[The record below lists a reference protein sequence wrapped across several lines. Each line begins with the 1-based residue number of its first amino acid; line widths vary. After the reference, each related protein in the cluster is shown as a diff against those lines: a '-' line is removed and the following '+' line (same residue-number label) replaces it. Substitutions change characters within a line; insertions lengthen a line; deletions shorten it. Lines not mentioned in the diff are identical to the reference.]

1 MSLDKNDYE
10 EKRNFIRMFVDA
22 KVTIT
27 DPKTGQVFEGDSK
40 NLSGDGVMF
49 ITEHKFDINQK
60 LSVDIRSEQS
70 KLAPL
75 SASFEVMRVKQLDD
89 GTYEIGGNIESVK

>member
-1 MSLDKNDYE
+1 MSSGNKDYE

-27 DPKTGQVFEGDSK
+27 DPDSGQTFEGDSK
-40 NLSGDGVMF
+40 NLSGDGALL
-49 ITEHKFDINQK
+49 ITDKEFPLEKVLK
-60 LSVDIRSEQS
+60 VDICSLQS

-75 SASFEVMRVKQLDD
+75 SAEFVVKRVEKLDD
-89 GTYEIGGNIESVK
+89 GNFEIAGTIQSVS

>member
-1 MSLDKNDYE
+1 MSSLNKDHE

-22 KVTIT
+22 KVTVT
-27 DPKTGQVFEGDSK
+27 DPETGQTFQGDSR

-49 ITEHKFDINQK
+49 ITEQEFKTGQILD
-60 LSVDIRSEQS
+60 VDIRSEQS

-75 SASFEVMRVKQLDD
+75 QAKFEVKRTRKLENGHFEIA
-89 GTYEIGGNIESVK
+89 GTIDSVK

>member
-1 MSLDKNDYE
+1 MSSLSHDHE

-22 KVTIT
+22 KVTVT
-27 DPKTGQVFEGDSK
+27 DPESGAKFEGDSK

-49 ITEHKFDINQK
+49 ISKEKFKKNQI
-60 LSVDIRSEQS
+60 LNVDIRSQQS

-75 SASFEVMRVKQLDD
+75 KAELEVKRVKDLKN
-89 GTYEIGGNIESVK
+89 GTYEIAGAINSVK

>member
-1 MSLDKNDYE
+1 MTSVDQHYE

-27 DPKTGQVFEGDSK
+27 DPETGQVYDGDSK

-49 ITEHKFDINQK
+49 ITDNKFDKNQ
-60 LSVDIRSEQS
+60 LLTVDIRSEQS

-75 SASFEVMRVKQLDD
+75 TAQFEVKRVIDLGGGKFEIA
-89 GTYEIGGNIESVK
+89 GTINSVT

>member
-1 MSLDKNDYE
+1 MSSTNNDYD

-22 KVTIT
+22 KVSVT
-27 DPKTGQVFEGDSK
+27 DPETGQVFEGDSK

-49 ITEHKFDINQK
+49 VTETKFEKEQV
-60 LSVDIRSEQS
+60 LTVDIRSEQS

-75 SASFEVMRVKQLDD
+75 SAEFQVKRVEKLED
-89 GTYEIGGNIESVK
+89 GRYEIAGTIEGVR

>member
-1 MSLDKNDYE
+1 MSTANHDYE

-27 DPKTGQVFEGDSK
+27 DPLTGNTCEGESK
-40 NLSGDGVMF
+40 NLSGDGVLF
-49 ITEHKFDINQK
+49 ITSQKFQENQT
-60 LSVDIRSEQS
+60 LEVDIRSEQS

-75 SASFEVMRVKQLDD
+75 KAQFSVKRIKELSDDKFEVAGTINDVK
-89 GTYEIGGNIESVK
+89 

>member
-1 MSLDKNDYE
+1 MTSVDQQYQ

-27 DPKTGQVFEGDSK
+27 DPETGQVFEGDSK

-49 ITEHKFDINQK
+49 VTDNEFDKNQ
-60 LSVDIRSEQS
+60 LLTVDIRSEQS

-75 SASFEVMRVKQLDD
+75 RAQFEVKRVIDLGD
-89 GTYEIGGNIESVK
+89 GRYEIAGTINSVK

>member
-1 MSLDKNDYE
+1 MPSMNKDYE

-27 DPKTGQVFEGDSK
+27 DTDTGNKYEGDSK

-49 ITEHKFDINQK
+49 ITDQKFTMGQI
-60 LSVDIRSEQS
+60 LEVDIRSEQS
-70 KLAPL
+70 KLPPL
-75 SASFEVMRVKQLDD
+75 QAKFEVKRVEVLDD
-89 GTYEIGGNIESVK
+89 GRYEIAGTIDGVK

>member
-1 MSLDKNDYE
+1 MSSLNSEYE

-22 KVTIT
+22 KVSIT
-27 DPKTGQVFEGDSK
+27 DPATSEVYEGDSK
-40 NLSGDGVMF
+40 NLSGDGVSF
-49 ITEHKFDINQK
+49 ITDKKFELNQK

-75 SASFEVMRVKQLDD
+75 SADFEVKRVESLGD
-89 GTYEIGGNIESVK
+89 GRYEVAGTIQSVK

>member
-1 MSLDKNDYE
+1 MSSVNKDYE

-22 KVTIT
+22 KVSIT
-27 DPKTGQVFEGDSK
+27 DPQTSQIFEGDSK

-49 ITEHKFDINQK
+49 VTDKEFEENQI
-60 LSVDIRSEQS
+60 LIVDIRSEQS

-75 SASFEVMRVKQLDD
+75 TAEFEVKRVRKLGEGKFEVA
-89 GTYEIGGNIESVK
+89 GTINGVK